1 MTELEIRRYEPS
13 DAPMWNDF
21 VASARNAT
29 FLFNRGYMDY
39 HADRFADHSLIAMRR
54 GKTAALLPANI
65 TADGILHSHQGL
77 TYGGWILPAKHFD
90 CNDMLALFDVL
101 ETYCRREGIK
111 GIDYKPIP
119 SIYASAPSDEALYA
133 LWRHGARCT
142 EANISATVDMTA
154 NPGYDTLQKRKLKKT
169 SELPIKIVELTTD
182 SDIIRFHTLLSSCL
196 DERYGACPVHT
207 IEELIQLHDN
217 FPKNIRFAGVEQEDG
232 MHAAICIYDTQNVR
246 HCQYISSSPEGRK
259 NNLLTPLTAYLMRTM
274 LPGQR
279 YFDFGTSNED
289 GGRVLNAGLYAYK
302 ASYGA
307 TGTLHARYYMEINTV
322 KSVP

>member
-1 MTELEIRRYEPS
+1 
-13 DAPMWNDF
+13 
-21 VASARNAT
+21 
-29 FLFNRGYMDY
+29 
-39 HADRFADHSLIAMRR
+39 
-54 GKTAALLPANI
+54 
-65 TADGILHSHQGL
+65 
-77 TYGGWILPAKHFD
+77 
-90 CNDMLALFDVL
+90 MLALFDVL

-111 GIDYKPIP
+111 GIDYKPMP

-133 LWRHGARCT
+133 LWRQGARCT

-154 NPGYDTLQKRKLKKT
+154 NPGYDSIQRSKLNRCT
-169 SELPIKIVELTTD
+169 RMGAEVIELTTEE
-182 SDIIRFHTLLSSCL
+182 DIAIFHAMLTACL
-196 DERYGACPVHT
+196 AQRHDASPVHT
-207 IEELIQLHDN
+207 LEELLMLKN
-217 FPKNIRFAGVEQEDG
+217 LFPNTIRFFATKLKDAF
-232 MHAAICIYDTQNVR
+232 HATICVYDTQTVR
-246 HCQYISSSPEGRK
+246 HCQYTATTPEGRK

-322 KSVP
+322 TR